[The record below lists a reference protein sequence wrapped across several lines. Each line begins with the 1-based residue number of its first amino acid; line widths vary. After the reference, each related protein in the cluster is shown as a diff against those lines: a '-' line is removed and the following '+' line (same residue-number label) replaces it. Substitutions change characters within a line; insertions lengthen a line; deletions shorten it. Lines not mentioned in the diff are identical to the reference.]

1 MFGSGMEGFIV
12 KWTLGIVFAGVV
24 LIFIGKIALLIS
36 LAAKIKIAAFGAD
49 HKWIGA
55 LLKTLGSSK

>member
-24 LIFIGKIALLIS
+24 IIFIGKIAILLGM
-36 LAAKIKIAAFGAD
+36 AAKIKIAAFGAD
-49 HKWIGA
+49 HKWIVK
-55 LLKTLGSSK
+55 LIETLGSSK